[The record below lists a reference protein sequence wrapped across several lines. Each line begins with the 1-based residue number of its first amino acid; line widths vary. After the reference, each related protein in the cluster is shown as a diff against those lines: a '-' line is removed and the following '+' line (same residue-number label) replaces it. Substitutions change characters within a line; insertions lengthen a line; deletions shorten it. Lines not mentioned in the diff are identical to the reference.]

1 MLSEHGWDFVGH
13 EQNVFLANV
22 RCPTVICSRDQ
33 RGLGLN
39 LELLRTGP
47 GSGKELAGG
56 ALELKDSGIQVQC
69 SALLPP
75 VVKCTLLVLN
85 FVGL

>member
-56 ALELKDSGIQVQC
+56 GGGGGRGGGG
-69 SALLPP
+69 
-75 VVKCTLLVLN
+75 T
-85 FVGL
+85 GT